1 LPHKNLTETIDR
13 ELGCRENTASDLSDR
28 TSYPKRRSNLTYRD
42 VDGQTVILD
51 REGTRIHKLNRT
63 ASYIWHCCDGTLSI
77 AQVLDSFVSAYDI
90 DVATAQRD
98 LNQILADLRKASLL
112 ERTTNQEEPNS

>member
-1 LPHKNLTETIDR
+1 MPHKKFTETVDV
-13 ELGCRENTASDLSDR
+13 ELSSRASTAGDLSDG

-51 REGTRIHKLNRT
+51 REGTRIHQLNPT
-63 ASYIWHCCDGTLSI
+63 ASFIWRCCDGTFTFEQI
-77 AQVLDSFVSAYDI
+77 LDSFVRAYDI

-98 LNQILADLRKASLL
+98 LKKILVELQSANLL
-112 ERTTNQEEPNS
+112 ERTTTQEEQNS